1 MSIVNETLAVEVV
14 CLLISL
20 SIDSPSRSCTSSEP
34 LRVELFFMTATEEGI
49 SLSTL
54 LDGGG
59 EAMVV
64 LFYVHFMRGLTN
76 KLALEASLPTHRTRR
91 PAQIF

>member
-1 MSIVNETLAVEVV
+1 
-14 CLLISL
+14 
-20 SIDSPSRSCTSSEP
+20 
-34 LRVELFFMTATEEGI
+34 MTATEEGI